1 MLIAFTGPSG
11 IGKGFVKEKLLQSYS
26 FIKEL
31 VWFTTRELRPNEQ
44 KSNRIVLLEEEFN
57 DLVISNKLV
66 LVQNDLF
73 GHSYGISKD
82 DLLPNSCVNL
92 TEIHI
97 DNVKQALEINPD
109 ILLIGF
115 ITHDFSILRSRL
127 SLIRKTE
134 SSMEIE
140 KRIFSAQIEVEI
152 ILSNKN
158 LFTSIIEVNKYTE
171 NMISEKVMTILANN
185 FKKMEEELWF

>member
-185 FKKMEEELWF
+185 FKKMEEEL